1 MVKLCKLYKLIYKII
16 KFIKSN
22 FLKLITRRR
31 KKNNLNINKKII
43 NKFHIIDSY
52 KKEYTTHTPFS
63 NCLNYKDN
71 FLNILDIGCFGEEV
85 PEQYT
90 SQKNIKFYGVDIDAK
105 NINYLKKKNYNNT
118 NYFFY
123 NNQIVAPKNLDI
135 FHEAYKHNFK
145 NKYKN
150 IAFESATYQKYSL
163 IKPNINQINQKVTD
177 ASSKPTKS
185 TIDEIILKNN
195 IDNINFLKIDID
207 SNDTDVLYGSEN
219 LLKNDNLFGVKIEV
233 NFTDPVSSKNIYE
246 PYLYL
251 SDHNF
256 VLHKIITN
264 SYASDKIPEK
274 FFYNFS
280 AQNFNG
286 TNWCGD
292 LIFFKTL
299 DNNFIKTLD
308 KNKLLNFC
316 RILEIHKLNG
326 IAAEI
331 LLKNKNKFNS
341 KELENY
347 LNKLC
352 EKSSLE
358 VFGKILDYENFI
370 YTINKNPNT
379 LLNNIW

>member
-1 MVKLCKLYKLIYKII
+1 MKSPQKNNENII
-16 KFIKSN
+16 KKY
-22 FLKLITRRR
+22 
-31 KKNNLNINKKII
+31 
-43 NKFHIIDSY
+43 HIIDNY

-63 NCLNYKDN
+63 NCLNLKDN
-71 FLNILDIGCFGEEV
+71 FLNILDIGCFGDSI
-85 PEQYT
+85 PEQYS
-90 SQKNIKFYGVDIDAK
+90 SQKNINFYGVDIDK
-105 NINYLKKKNYNNT
+105 NNINLLKKKYSNNK

-123 NNQIVAPKNLDI
+123 NNKVIEPKNLSR
-135 FHEAYKHNFK
+135 FHKIYKHDFK

-150 IAFESATYQKYSL
+150 IAFESATYQKYSE
-163 IKPNINQINQKVTD
+163 INKSADQIGQNQTNAPAKPSE
-177 ASSKPTKS
+177 A
-185 TIDEIILKNN
+185 TIDEILLKNN

-219 LLKNDNLFGVKIEV
+219 LLKNDNLFGIKIEV
-233 NFTDPVSSKNIYE
+233 NFSDHDSSKNIYE

-280 AQNFNG
+280 GQNING
-286 TNWCGD
+286 SDLFGD

-299 DNNFIKTLD
+299 DNNFLNTLD
-308 KNKLLNFC
+308 KNKLINFC

-326 IAAEI
+326 MAAEI
-331 LLKNKNKFNS
+331 LLKNKKKFNS
-341 KELENY
+341 KESENY

>member
-1 MVKLCKLYKLIYKII
+1 MPIMKSII
-16 KFIKSN
+16 SN
-22 FLKLITRRR
+22 FLEIITPS
-31 KKNNLNINKKII
+31 KKKI
-43 NKFHIIDSY
+43 NNEYHIIDNY

-63 NCLNYKDN
+63 NCLNFKDN
-71 FLNILDIGCFGEEV
+71 FLNILDIGCFGDSI
-85 PEQYT
+85 PEQYS
-90 SQKNIKFYGVDIDAK
+90 SQKNINFYGVDIDK
-105 NINYLKKKNYNNT
+105 NNINLLKKKYSNNK

-123 NNQIVAPKNLDI
+123 NNKVIEPKNLSR
-135 FHEAYKHNFK
+135 FHKIYKHDFK

-150 IAFESATYQKYSL
+150 IAFESATYQKYSE
-163 IKPNINQINQKVTD
+163 INKSADQIGQNQTNAPAKPSE
-177 ASSKPTKS
+177 A
-185 TIDEIILKNN
+185 TIDEILLKNN

-219 LLKNDNLFGVKIEV
+219 LLKNDNLFGIKVEV
-233 NFTDPVSSKNIYE
+233 NYTNPVSSKNIYE

-256 VLHKIITN
+256 VLHKIITS

-286 TNWCGD
+286 TDLYGD

-299 DNNFIKTLD
+299 DNNFIQTLNED
-308 KNKLLNFC
+308 QLINYC
-316 RILEIHKLNG
+316 RILEIHNLNG

-331 LLKNKNKFNS
+331 LLTNKNKFNS
-341 KELENY
+341 KDLTRY

-358 VFGKILDYENFI
+358 IFSKILDYETFI
-370 YTINKNPNT
+370 SRIDDKPQV
-379 LLNNIW
+379 LLNDIWN